1 LVHGGRHST
10 GYTHVIS
17 VVMKLFLF
25 FILNFGA
32 LALGSYLMG
41 QGPMGSWYTHL
52 NKAPWTPPGWVFG
65 AAWTLVMV
73 CLSIFM
79 NKALQF
85 EALRTSILW
94 IYGIQLALNILWNPL
109 FFNLHWTGLALIEII
124 TLVFVLGFM
133 ALKAK
138 PYLPQATWLLTP
150 YVAWLCIAI
159 TLNAYALQNN

>member
-1 LVHGGRHST
+1 MVHGGRNST
-10 GYTHVIS
+10 GHTHVIS

-32 LALGSYLMG
+32 LALGSYLMVE
-41 QGPMGSWYTHL
+41 GPMGSWYTHL

-124 TLVFVLGFM
+124 TLVFVVGFM

>member
-1 LVHGGRHST
+1 
-10 GYTHVIS
+10 
-17 VVMKLFLF
+17 MKLFLF

>member
-1 LVHGGRHST
+1 
-10 GYTHVIS
+10 
-17 VVMKLFLF
+17 MKLLVF

-41 QGPMGSWYTHL
+41 EGPMGSWYSDL

-65 AAWTLVMV
+65 AAWTIVMV

-79 NKALQF
+79 NKAFQV

-109 FFNLHWTGLALIEII
+109 FFNLHLTGLALIEII
-124 TLVFVLGFM
+124 TLVFVIGFM

-138 PYLPQATWLLTP
+138 PYLPKATWLLTP
-150 YVAWLCIAI
+150 YVMWLCIAI

>member
-1 LVHGGRHST
+1 
-10 GYTHVIS
+10 
-17 VVMKLFLF
+17 MKLLVF

-41 QGPMGSWYTHL
+41 EGPMGSWYSDL

-65 AAWTLVMV
+65 AAWTIVMV

-79 NKALQF
+79 NKAFQI

-109 FFNLHWTGLALIEII
+109 FFNLHLTGLALIEII
-124 TLVFVLGFM
+124 TLVFVVGFM

-138 PYLPQATWLLTP
+138 PYLPHATWLLTP
-150 YVAWLCIAI
+150 YVMWLCIAI

>member
-1 LVHGGRHST
+1 MVHGGRHST

>member
-1 LVHGGRHST
+1 
-10 GYTHVIS
+10 
-17 VVMKLFLF
+17 MKLLVF

-41 QGPMGSWYTHL
+41 EGPMGSWYSDL

-65 AAWTLVMV
+65 AAWTIVMV

-79 NKALQF
+79 NKAFQI

-109 FFNLHWTGLALIEII
+109 FFNLHLTGLALIEII
-124 TLVFVLGFM
+124 TLVFVVGFM

-138 PYLPQATWLLTP
+138 PYLQQATWLLTP
-150 YVAWLCIAI
+150 YVMWLCIAI
-159 TLNAYALQNN
+159 SLNAYALQNN

>member
-1 LVHGGRHST
+1 MVHGGRHST

-124 TLVFVLGFM
+124 TLVFVVGFM